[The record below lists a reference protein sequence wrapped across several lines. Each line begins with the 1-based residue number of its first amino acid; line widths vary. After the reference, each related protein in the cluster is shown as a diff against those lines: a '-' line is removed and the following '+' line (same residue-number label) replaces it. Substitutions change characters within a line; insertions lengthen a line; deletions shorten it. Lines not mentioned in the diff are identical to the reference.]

1 MDWSGLAL
9 EAAAGKPAVRGS
21 ACGDG
26 GNRCNDGRH
35 ARPRNRGWG
44 ATRTRAVDQDELL
57 RSVSSTVRL
66 AGDCYASH
74 GRVPARTSASL
85 RASTTWP
92 RHFHIC
98 SRSAGVSS
106 LANDC
111 GNHLPGSGS
120 ATCFACGAGG
130 LRGTLASGIWRT
142 TRSHAT
148 ATLARLGHS
157 SRSSMRGGRWRS
169 CVRRSSPGPRGAPTR
184 SSRFVNHI
192 PGNRAYW
199 KRQSNLLQS
208 FDFFPS
214 GDV

>member
-1 MDWSGLAL
+1 MRECLRQRS
-9 EAAAGKPAVRGS
+9 EPVQRRTS
-21 ACGDG
+21 RPH
-26 GNRCNDGRH
+26 NR
-35 ARPRNRGWG
+35 AWG
-44 ATRTRAVDQDELL
+44 ATRTRRSTRTNSFAEFSIVRQAV
-57 RSVSSTVRL
+57 TVP
-66 AGDCYASH
+66 SN
-74 GRVPARTSASL
+74 GRVLARTSASL

-157 SRSSMRGGRWRS
+157 SRSSMLGGRWRS
-169 CVRRSSPGPRGAPTR
+169 CVQRSSPAQRRAQTR
-184 SSRFVNHI
+184 CLGS
-192 PGNRAYW
+192 
-199 KRQSNLLQS
+199 
-208 FDFFPS
+208 
-214 GDV
+214 